1 MDHPFVKIEGD
12 YGSEPFHCGHCQ
24 CHLERDDVPV
34 SDTLFSKIWNW
45 NIQYGR
51 WFDEEIDDLLPN
63 GVDMER
69 KFNQEGERI
78 TKEVKRELSPAYQI
92 EYSPSEMTRYF
103 I

>member
-1 MDHPFVKIEGD
+1 MKIEGD

-45 NIQYGR
+45 NVQYGR
-51 WFDEEIDDLLPN
+51 WFDEETDDLLPN